1 MVRDGALN
9 TFRFPEPAERAGAM
23 MSTAPGA
30 RVLLTRSE
38 NGLDAIQWRGPDKRI
53 FTAPATRGLLTQPVI
68 EALPIRVGGQWQNR
82 PNRHGL
88 YFWERTGR
96 HLWYESALE
105 LACLLGLDFEG
116 SVQGIASQPF
126 RMLFRAGAKSVRHD
140 PDFFAVHRNGDQVVY
155 DVKPRA
161 RMSSRVSDQF
171 EESSRVCTLVGW
183 RHAVL
188 HEPDPVVAANL
199 DFLRGARHT
208 RNHPGE
214 AVFGQIL
221 NVFEG
226 GRAIGEGREMV
237 NRRFPALAMPSIKHL
252 IWHRFLEVDLTR
264 RLDFDSIAAT
274 DIDAIRSPEE
284 ASCCV

>member
-1 MVRDGALN
+1 MAHDALN
-9 TFRFPEPAERAGAM
+9 TSHFPERAERAGAM
-23 MSTAPGA
+23 MSMATDAQ
-30 RVLLTRSE
+30 VLRTRSG
-38 NGLDAIQWRGPDKRI
+38 NGLDAIQWRGPDKGI
-53 FTAPATRGLLTQPVI
+53 FTAPATRELLAQPII

-88 YFWERTGR
+88 YFWVRTGR

-105 LACLLGLDFEG
+105 LACLLGLDFDG
-116 SVQGIASQPF
+116 SVQAIASQPF

-161 RMSSRVSDQF
+161 RMTSRASDQF
-171 EESSRVCTLVGW
+171 DESSRVCKLVGW

-188 HEPDPVVAANL
+188 HELDPVVAGNL
-199 DFLRGARHT
+199 DFLRGVRHA

-237 NRRFPALAMPSIKHL
+237 NRRFPALAMPSIRHL
-252 IWHRFLEVDLTR
+252 IWHRFLKVDLTR
-264 RLDFDSIAAT
+264 RLDFDSIATT
-274 DIDAIRSPEE
+274 DVDAIRSFEV